1 MNTKERIEYEILVEV
16 CKEIDYKLCKLNK
29 SCKEPDI
36 DYKAFWYLCGAK
48 NELMEFKSIITEKL
62 AHYRKTIFKTK
73 KNNNYEQTN

>member
-29 SCKEPDI
+29 ACKEPNELDSTF
-36 DYKAFWYLCGAK
+36 YFLLGAK
-48 NELMEFKSIITEKL
+48 NELLEFKSIITEKL

-73 KNNNYEQTN
+73 NYNNEQTN

>member
-1 MNTKERIEYEILVEV
+1 MNTKERIEYEMLIEV

-29 SCKEPDI
+29 ACKEPTTDN
-36 DYKAFWYLCGAK
+36 KAFWYLWGAK
-48 NELMEFKSIITEKL
+48 NELLNFKDLITEKL